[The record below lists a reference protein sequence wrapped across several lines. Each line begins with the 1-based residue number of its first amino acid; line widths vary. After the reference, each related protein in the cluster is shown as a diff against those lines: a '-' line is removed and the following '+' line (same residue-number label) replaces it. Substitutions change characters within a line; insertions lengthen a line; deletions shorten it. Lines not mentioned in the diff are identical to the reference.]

1 MQSPEYLASFP
12 SPSVSIWHIGPLPIR
27 AYALCI
33 VLGVALAVFITDRR
47 LRARG
52 APSGA
57 ALDVGIFAIPAGI
70 IGARL
75 YHIFTTPEPYFGAH
89 GHLINVFK
97 VWEGGLGIWGAVA
110 GGALG
115 AWFGCRQLGIP
126 LRVFT
131 DALAPGLVL
140 AQAVG
145 RFGNWFNQ
153 ELYGRPTDLPWALEI
168 DIDHRL
174 PEYLAQATYHPTF
187 LYESLW
193 CVGVAALIWW
203 AERRFNLGGGRTFAL
218 YAAAYVAGR
227 AWIEYLR
234 IDEAHLVLGLRLNEW
249 TCLVVFAIAVAYFV
263 LRGGPPERLEVD
275 ENGKVRLL
283 TAHPAGQRSSP
294 TDTTNPDTRAAGFVD
309 TEADADTT
317 VSCEVDDALG
327 ATPKNRV
334 NTE

>member
-1 MQSPEYLASFP
+1 MEYLASFP
-12 SPSVSIWHIGPLPIR
+12 SPSVSIWYIGPVPIR

-52 APSGA
+52 APAGA

-97 VWEGGLGIWGAVA
+97 VWEGGLGIWGGVV

-126 LRVFT
+126 LRVFA

-174 PEYLAQATYHPTF
+174 KEYLAQATYHPTF

-218 YAAAYVAGR
+218 YAAVYVAGR

-249 TCLVVFAIAVAYFV
+249 TCLVVFLLAMAYFV

-283 TAHPAGQRSSP
+283 PAEVADQGSSS
-294 TDTTNPDTRAAGFVD
+294 TDTTNTEVADFVNAA
-309 TEADADTT
+309 ADADATA
-317 VSCEVDDALG
+317 SGKDDDTLG
-327 ATPKNRV
+327 SAPKKSG
-334 NTE
+334 